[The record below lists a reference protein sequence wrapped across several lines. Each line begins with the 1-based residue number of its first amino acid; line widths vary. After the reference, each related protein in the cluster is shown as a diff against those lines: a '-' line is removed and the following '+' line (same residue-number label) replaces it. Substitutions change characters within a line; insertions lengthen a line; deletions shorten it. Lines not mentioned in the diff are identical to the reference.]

1 MSSLARLKILQRIA
15 QTAAAQPTTTTTAT
29 PPTTT
34 PLSVPAAPS
43 FNAASGPWAW
53 ITQFY
58 NPNTV
63 RTLSSLLSMIS
74 TSMHYASQGKFNLQ
88 ANQNNLGGVDPSAT
102 GSTDA
107 KNLILL
113 AKTFYSTFLNN
124 GQPPAKPPTPIQI
137 NGWTDSIKTSQ
148 ALMNLSQLN
157 PTGQAAQQMHLDGSL
172 YQNIVNS
179 LSYLKMYNPSVPAR

>member
-15 QTAAAQPTTTTTAT
+15 QTAAAQPTTTTAT
-29 PPTTT
+29 PPATTT
-34 PLSVPAAPS
+34 PLSVPAAPA

-63 RTLSSLLSMIS
+63 RTLSSLLAMIS
-74 TSMHYASQGKFNLQ
+74 TAMHYASQGKFNLQ
-88 ANQNNLGGVDPSAT
+88 LNQANLGGVDPSAT

-137 NGWTDSIKTSQ
+137 NGWVDSIKTSQ
-148 ALMNLSQLN
+148 PLMNLSQTN

-179 LSYLKMYNPSVPAR
+179 LGYLKMYNPSVAH

>member
-1 MSSLARLKILQRIA
+1 MMSSLARLKILQRIA
-15 QTAAAQPTTTTTAT
+15 QTAAAQPTTTTA
-29 PPTTT
+29 PATTT
-34 PLSVPAAPS
+34 PLSIPAAPA

-63 RTLSSLLSMIS
+63 RTLSSLLGMIS
-74 TSMHYASQGKFNLQ
+74 TSMHYASQGKFNLVI
-88 ANQNNLGGVDPSAT
+88 NQSNLGGVDPSAT

-137 NGWTDSIKTSQ
+137 NGWADSIKTSQ
-148 ALMNLSQLN
+148 PLLNLSQMN
-157 PTGQAAQQMHLDGSL
+157 PTGAAAQQMHLDGSL
-172 YQNIVNS
+172 YQNIANS
-179 LSYLKMYNPSVPAR
+179 LNYLKMYNPSVPAR